1 MPRSTSD
8 RIIRFLIALTIVG
21 LSVAAAFGWIWGFG
35 F

>member
-1 MPRSTSD
+1 MPPKTSD
-8 RIIRFLIALTIVG
+8 SILRFLIALTIIG